1 MPAGVVNLNFFILG
15 LLAQKPMSGYDIKRF
30 MKSLGW
36 LIGSPSGGS
45 LYPVLRALLQEDLVT
60 VKVIPGL
67 DKPPRKIYSITDAGR
82 QALQSWTEQPVV
94 ASTSLK
100 AFVMRLLLADSHTK
114 AGLLAHLQQRR
125 AQVAAHHA
133 TLVKG
138 AGNLDE
144 GSSLGQRVA
153 LDYGMAL
160 ARAELDWLDSTWERF
175 SAQPLRKEDD
185 HSDGEASGV

>member
-36 LIGSPSGGS
+36 LIGSPGGGS

-60 VKVIPGL
+60 VEVIPGL
-67 DKPPRKIYSITDAGR
+67 DRPPRKIYSITGAGR
-82 QALQSWTEQPVV
+82 QALQSWIQQPVV

-100 AFVMRLLLADSHTK
+100 AFVMRLLLADSYTQS
-114 AGLLAHLQQRR
+114 GLLAHLQQRR
-125 AQVAAHHA
+125 AQVSAHHA
-133 TLVKG
+133 TLAEG

-144 GSSLGQRVA
+144 RSSLGQRGA
-153 LDYGMAL
+153 IEYGLAL
-160 ARAELDWLDSTWERF
+160 ARAELDWLDSTREWLSER
-175 SAQPLRKEDD
+175 PLLEEDD
-185 HSDGEASGV
+185 QSDGDASGI